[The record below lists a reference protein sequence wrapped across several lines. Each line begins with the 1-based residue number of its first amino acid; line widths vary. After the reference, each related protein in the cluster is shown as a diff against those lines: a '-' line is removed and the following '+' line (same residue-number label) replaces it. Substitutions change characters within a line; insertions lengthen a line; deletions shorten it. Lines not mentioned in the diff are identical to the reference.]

1 MKAIF
6 IAAGSGSRLGNITK
20 NLPKPLVDINGKSLL
35 ERQIALLRKNN
46 IDEIVIVTG
55 YLKEKFELKN
65 VEYIFNPLYSVQE
78 QACSLMSARKI
89 FDDEI
94 LIMFGDILFDEKILK
109 QILDTN
115 DDIVIAIDKNWE
127 KSYDERLD
135 NPKSKADKVLVEN
148 DKILEISANVVLSDD
163 ADIGEL
169 LGIIKLSA
177 QGSKKLLDIYEKLE
191 KYHTGK
197 FHDAESFK
205 KAKFVDILQELLQ
218 NKVNI
223 MPVSINGKWC
233 EIDTLDDLNRAKKLF
248 V

>member
-197 FHDAESFK
+197 IHDAESFK